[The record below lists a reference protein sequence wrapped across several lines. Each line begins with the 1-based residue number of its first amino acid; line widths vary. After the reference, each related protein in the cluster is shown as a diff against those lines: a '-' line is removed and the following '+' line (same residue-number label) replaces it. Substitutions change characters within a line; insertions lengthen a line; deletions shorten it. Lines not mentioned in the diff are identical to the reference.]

1 MSKIEYQG
9 PFIKSYTHSDLTTSA
24 TANTA
29 TTILPIAP
37 VGTRRVQVLIQNQS
51 TSNSIEVIFNETGT
65 AGLILPPQGNIGVDN
80 YNGAV
85 RVISPN
91 ISVPIHLAYAVS

>member
-9 PFIKSYTHSDLTTSA
+9 PFVKSYTHSDLTTSA

-29 TTILPIAP
+29 TTILPIAT

-51 TSNSIEVIFNETGT
+51 TSASVEVIFNENGT
-65 AGLILPPQGNIGVDN
+65 AGLVLPPQGNIGVDN

-85 RVISPN
+85 RVISA
-91 ISVPIHLAYAVS
+91 STAVPLHLAYAIS